1 MGYYQGEKLINSAE
15 GKLNAVT
22 DSAILLGVTVV
33 GALIPTVIKADVPF
47 VFSAGKVTLKLQTV
61 LNQIMPSLIPVLL
74 VAFVYWLLG
83 RKKMTSTKVILFVLV
98 LGIVLSYF
106 HILGA

>member
-1 MGYYQGEKLINSAE
+1 
-15 GKLNAVT
+15 
-22 DSAILLGVTVV
+22 
-33 GALIPTVIKADVPF
+33 
-47 VFSAGKVTLKLQTV
+47 
-61 LNQIMPSLIPVLL
+61 MPSLIPVLL

-98 LGIVLSYF
+98 LGIILSYF